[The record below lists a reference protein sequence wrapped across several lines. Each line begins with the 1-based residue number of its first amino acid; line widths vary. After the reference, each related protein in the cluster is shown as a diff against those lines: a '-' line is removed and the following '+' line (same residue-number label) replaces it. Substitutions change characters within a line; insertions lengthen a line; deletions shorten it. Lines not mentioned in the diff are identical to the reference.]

1 MTRIGIIEDNVFLLN
16 NYKEFFQD
24 YPDLHVAFGHLS
36 LESFEAAAEKKL
48 VLEPDIVLLDIT
60 LPGKSG
66 LEGILSIRNFF
77 PLAKILMLSAHDK
90 ESYVITAIR
99 NGACGY
105 IMKNGSLLHLY
116 QAIRDVQEQ
125 GASISPRAAYILMG
139 HLNNKLEDQLDGM
152 LTKREIEIVHLL
164 QEGLTYK
171 EMAERMYL
179 SVFTINHHLK
189 KIYQKLNVQS
199 RGQLIS
205 RLMNKQ
211 LAI

>member
-24 YPDLHVAFGHLS
+24 YPDLHVAFCHS
-36 LESFEAAAEKKL
+36 SIESFEQAAEKKL
-48 VLEPDIVLLDIT
+48 VLEAEIVLLDIS
-60 LPGKSG
+60 LPGRSG
-66 LEGILSIRNFF
+66 LEGIRTIRGYF
-77 PLAKILMLSAHDK
+77 PQARILMLSAHDN
-90 ESYVITAIR
+90 ETYVVNAIR

-125 GASISPRAAYILMG
+125 GASISPRAAYLLMG
-139 HLNNKLEDQLDGM
+139 HLNTRLEERLDGT

-164 QEGLTYK
+164 KEGLTYK
-171 EMAERMYL
+171 EMADKMFV
-179 SVFTINHHLK
+179 SAFTINHHLK

-205 RLMNKQ
+205 RLMQNQ
-211 LAI
+211 YN